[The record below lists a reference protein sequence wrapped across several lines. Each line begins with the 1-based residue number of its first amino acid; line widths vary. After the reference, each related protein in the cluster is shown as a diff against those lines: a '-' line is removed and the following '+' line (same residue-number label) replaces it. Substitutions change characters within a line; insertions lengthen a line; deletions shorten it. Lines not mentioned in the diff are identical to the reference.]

1 MLAALGGSFPYRRTG
16 WGPHGRGL
24 LHLQGMAEHPTPLET
39 PRHLHL
45 HDFIRGH
52 RSHILEDWERAVRQL
67 PCTRGLPY
75 PRLGTHL
82 PVLLERMAGMME
94 ARHQGAPGGPAET
107 PELDALDRL
116 DLGYDLEEVSG
127 EYSALRDT
135 ILRLYTGHLEQR
147 EAHELA
153 AMLGELAQFH
163 RAFDELM
170 AAAVARHARAR
181 ERTFHVL
188 ERISQA
194 ARGTEDLDTF
204 LPRLLRVMLEATT
217 AVDSVTLLLREGDVL
232 RARASVGLEE
242 LVASGFF
249 VHMGEGFGGRIAAE
263 RRPMALRS
271 AATSPQVKS
280 GVFRRQGTRGLYG
293 IPLMLGEE
301 ALGVALM
308 GSRTAFDF
316 SNEDKL
322 LFGSMVSRATALIL
336 QAQLAARERQAREQ
350 TEQALERLRAQES
363 RTARLQEVTAALSE
377 ALTTS
382 QVAHVVVEKAV
393 RALGAS
399 GGSLGLLS
407 EDGQWFDMLETTGYE
422 EAETRDWTHFP
433 EDSPVM
439 YRDVVR
445 TGAPAFYE
453 SLESVLAD
461 YPLWRGHPEVEEY
474 GAFVCLP
481 LTVEGRV
488 IGAIGLTFRRR
499 HPFPA
504 DERAWMGV
512 VAGQCAQ
519 ALERGRLYD
528 AERRARTGAQESLS
542 RLDAIMETVP
552 VGLGFWDTELR
563 FVRLNEHLAR
573 MNGLSPREHLGKNLR
588 EVLPQIADQVEPVLR
603 QVMETGQPVMDVE
616 VAGETPARPGVK
628 RYWLAS
634 YYPVRDA
641 DGSITGLGVVVM
653 DISEQKRAE
662 AHLRRT
668 AEFRER
674 FMSIVSHDLRNP
686 LNAILLS
693 ANALLRSE
701 DLGERHVKGAR
712 RIITS
717 AERMK
722 RMISDLLD
730 FARGRLGGGI
740 PISPRAVELTALCH
754 EVVEELE
761 AGRPGREVE
770 LEVEGELE
778 GEWDA
783 DRLSQ
788 LLINLGKNALDYSP
802 EESRVRFSL
811 YGEEGFVRLEV
822 HNAGAPIPAERLGS
836 IFEPF
841 RRFGEE
847 QSPTSTSGLGLG
859 LYIVDQ
865 IVRAHGG
872 SVSVR
877 STQEEG
883 TTFTV
888 RLPRHPVGPGVH

>member
-1 MLAALGGSFPYRRTG
+1 ME
-16 WGPHGRGL
+16 
-24 LHLQGMAEHPTPLET
+24 EHPTPPES
-39 PRHLHL
+39 PGSFHLHG
-45 HDFIRGH
+45 FIRSH
-52 RSHILEDWERAVRQL
+52 RSLILEEWERAVRQL

-82 PVLLERMAGMME
+82 PVLLDRMAGMLE
-94 ARHQGAPGGPAET
+94 ALHQGAPGAWADT
-107 PELDALDRL
+107 PELGVLDRL

-127 EYSALRDT
+127 EYSALRAS

-153 AMLGELAQFH
+153 AVLWELERFN

-170 AAAVARHARAR
+170 AMAVARQARVR

-194 ARGTEDLDTF
+194 AGGTEDLDTF
-204 LPRLLRVMLEATT
+204 LPKLLRVMLEATT
-217 AVDSVTLLLREGDVL
+217 SVDSVTLLLREGDVL

-242 LVASGFF
+242 LVDSRFF
-249 VHMGEGFGGRIAAE
+249 VRVGEGFCGRIAAE

-280 GVFRRQGTRGLYG
+280 GVFRSQGTRGLYG
-293 IPLMLGEE
+293 IPLMQGEE

-322 LFGSMVSRATALIL
+322 LFGAMVSRATALIL

-350 TEQALERLRAQES
+350 AERMLERLREQES
-363 RTARLQEVTAALSE
+363 RTARLQEVTAALSQ
-377 ALTTS
+377 AISTS

-393 RALGAS
+393 RALGAA

-407 EDGQWFDMLETTGYE
+407 EDGQWFDLLEATGYA
-422 EAETRDWTHFP
+422 EAETRDWKHFP
-433 EDSPVM
+433 ANAPVM

-445 TGAPAFYE
+445 TGAPRFYE

-461 YPLWRGHPEVEEY
+461 YPHWRGHPEVEEY

-481 LTVEGRV
+481 LTAEGRV
-488 IGAIGLTFRRR
+488 IGAIGLSFRRR

-504 DERAWMGV
+504 DERAWMSV

-528 AERRARTGAQESLS
+528 AERRARTAAQEALS
-542 RLDAIMETVP
+542 RLDGIMETVP

-563 FVRLNEHLAR
+563 YVRLNEHLAR
-573 MNGLSPREHLGKNLR
+573 MNGLSPQEHLGKSVR
-588 EVLPQIADQVEPVLR
+588 EVLPDVASQVEPVLHR
-603 QVMETGQPVMDVE
+603 MMETGQPVMDVE
-616 VAGETPARPGVK
+616 IAGETPARPGV
-628 RYWLAS
+628 RCHWLAS
-634 YYPVRDA
+634 YYPVRDV
-641 DGSITGLGVVVM
+641 DGSISGLGMAVM

-662 AHLRRT
+662 EHLRRT

-674 FMSIVSHDLRNP
+674 FMGIVSHDLRNP

-693 ANALLRSE
+693 ATALLRSE
-701 DLGERHVKGAR
+701 DLEERHVKGAR
-712 RIITS
+712 RIIAS

-740 PISPRAVELTALCH
+740 PLHPREVELTALCH

-761 AGRPGREVE
+761 AGRPGREVA
-770 LEVEGELE
+770 LEVEGDLR

-802 EESRVRFSL
+802 EHSRVRFSL
-811 YGEEGFVRLEV
+811 HGEDGFVRLEV
-822 HNAGAPIPAERLGS
+822 HNEGTPIPPERLGS

-841 RRFGEE
+841 RRFTGEA

-859 LYIVDQ
+859 LYIVEQ

-877 STQEEG
+877 STREEG

-888 RLPRHPVGPGVH
+888 RLPRHPVGPAAH